1 MTVARTRTASA
12 TGPRGRRR
20 LQRLTLTSSITGAVV
35 VAVDGSV
42 LAVVQPVM
50 QRELRASFTEVQ
62 WTSTGYLI
70 AVASLL
76 VFAGRLGDRLGHRR
90 VFTLGALGFA
100 VASAGIGLSGSVGL
114 VIGLRVL
121 QGVFGA
127 LLQPATLGMLRAAYP
142 PDRLAMPIALR
153 TSAIGLAVAAGPLV
167 GGTLAVQL
175 GWRSVF
181 FLSVVP
187 ALAVALLV
195 LLVRAPE
202 VGGPD
207 EGSART
213 GASEAGSPEAESAQA
228 GASQVRTTQQGH
240 ADAARGA
247 LGLPGALL
255 FALCLGS
262 VVHALVE
269 LPGTGWTASVT
280 LAAFAAAGAGAAF
293 VVHERR
299 TASPLVPPGVLR
311 SVPLVAS
318 LAVLVSASAA
328 LCGTLFLGMYLLQH
342 VLGLDP
348 FASALRMLP
357 LAAVMVLG
365 APATA
370 LLQRRFGHRRTAVS
384 GMALLA
390 LGVLLTSRLDAE
402 SSPVATGLSFLVV
415 GAGFCPV
422 MVTATAVVVRE
433 APLGAEGVSGGL
445 QQTAMNIGPALGV
458 ALVTMLMGATAP
470 GAGRGPAG
478 GADFTAVMG
487 NALVALAA
495 WATLGALVATRLPS
509 GANCRR

>member
-1 MTVARTRTASA
+1 MTVTRTRTT

-20 LQRLTLTSSITGAVV
+20 LQRLTLTSSITGAMV

-42 LAVVQPVM
+42 LTVVQPVM

-76 VFAGRLGDRLGHRR
+76 VFAGRLGDRFGHRR
-90 VFTLGALGFA
+90 VFVVGALGFA
-100 VASAGIGLSGSVGL
+100 VTSAAVGLSRSAGL

-142 PDRLAMPIALR
+142 SDRLAMPIALR

-167 GGTLAVQL
+167 GGALAVRM

-181 FLSVVP
+181 FLSVAP
-187 ALAVALLV
+187 ALAVGLLV

-202 VGGPD
+202 AGIPD
-207 EGSART
+207 AD
-213 GASEAGSPEAESAQA
+213 SAQA
-228 GASQVRTTQQGH
+228 RALEARDPDRGSAGTRAPQVRTARQGH
-240 ADAARGA
+240 ADDARGG
-247 LGLPGALL
+247 LGLPGACLL
-255 FALCLGS
+255 ALCLGS
-262 VVHALVE
+262 LVHALVE
-269 LPGTGWTASVT
+269 LPGAGWSAAVVLAV
-280 LAAFAAAGAGAAF
+280 LAAVGAGAAF

-299 TASPLVPPGVLR
+299 TASPLVPTGVLR

-328 LCGTLFLGMYLLQH
+328 LFGTLFLGTYLLQH

-370 LLQRRFGHRRTAVS
+370 LLQRRFGHRRTAVP

-390 LGVLLTSRLDAE
+390 LGILLTSRLDAQ
-402 SSPVATGLSFLVV
+402 SSPVTTGLSFLVV

-458 ALVTMLMGATAP
+458 ALVTMLMGLEAP
-470 GAGRGPAG
+470 AAGQGPAG
-478 GADFTAVMG
+478 GPAFTAAMG
-487 NALVALAA
+487 NALVVLAVSA
-495 WATLGALVATRLPS
+495 ALGALVAMRLPS
-509 GANCRR
+509 REYGRR